1 MKFYHLKGIY
11 RFVKDVDFMLKL
23 NQPLRYFLLFAFTFI
38 FIRILA
44 VYTDFADLVFPELN
58 YFISKIVR
66 GFSSIFPFSVGDVF
80 YFILGILLVVFL
92 VKLIIGIF
100 KKNWIEIKKLT
111 SVLFLGLTL
120 IMLIF
125 HFFWGFNYYKKPVN
139 EYYNV
144 EKINTEELKILA
156 EYYLKKSVE
165 TREFVNENEE
175 GIFTVTLNSKDI
187 NNQILN
193 SSNQLKKYKELRI
206 NKISSPNLKKSLYS
220 EGFSY
225 MGVLGYY
232 NPFTTEA
239 QYNSKMP
246 DTKLLFTK
254 FHEVAHQWGFA
265 AESEANFVGFLIG
278 IESENKEFN
287 YVSNYKALRSLL
299 NKIIWE
305 DPLYVQLMLNAYS
318 PKMKKDRE
326 YEKLIQEKYL
336 HTADDTFSM
345 LNEAYLKLNNQD
357 GLESYGRFV
366 ELLVGYHRKQ
376 NAVTE

>member
-1 MKFYHLKGIY
+1 
-11 RFVKDVDFMLKL
+11 MLKL
-23 NQPLRYFLLFAFTFI
+23 NQPIRHFLLFAFTFI
-38 FIRILA
+38 FIRVVA

-58 YFISKIVR
+58 YFVSKIISKI
-66 GFSSIFPFSVGDVF
+66 SSIFPFSLGDVF
-80 YFILGILLVVFL
+80 YLILGILLVVFL
-92 VKLIIGIF
+92 VKFIIGIF
-100 KKNWIEIKKLT
+100 KKNWLQIKKLT
-111 SVLFLGLTL
+111 SVLLLGMTIL
-120 IMLIF
+120 MLIF
-125 HFFWGFNYYKKPVN
+125 HFFWGFNYYKKPIN

-144 EKINTEELKILA
+144 EKINTEELKRLA
-156 EYYLKKSVE
+156 EFYLKKSIE
-165 TREFVNENEE
+165 TRNLVNENEA
-175 GIFTVTLNSKDI
+175 GIFTVSY
-187 NNQILN
+187 N
-193 SSNQLKKYKELRI
+193 SSELNQYITQSASNLKKFKELRMHKVT
-206 NKISSPNLKKSLYS
+206 NPNLKESLYS

-278 IESENKEFN
+278 TQNENKAFN

-305 DPLYVQLMLNAYS
+305 DPIYVQIMLTAYS
-318 PKMKKDRE
+318 TKMQKDRA

-345 LNEAYLKLNNQD
+345 LNEAYLHLNNQD

>member
-1 MKFYHLKGIY
+1 
-11 RFVKDVDFMLKL
+11 MLKL
-23 NQPLRYFLLFAFTFI
+23 NQPLRHFLLFTFTFI

-58 YFISKIVR
+58 YFVSKIVNTI
-66 GFSSIFPFSVGDVF
+66 SSIFPFSLGDVF
-80 YFILGILLVVFL
+80 YIILGILLVVFL
-92 VKLIIGIF
+92 VKFIIGIF
-100 KKNWIEIKKLT
+100 KKNWIQIKKLT
-111 SVLFLGLTL
+111 SVLFFGMT
-120 IMLIF
+120 IFMLVF
-125 HFFWGFNYYKKPVN
+125 HFFWGFNYYKKPIN

-144 EKINTEELKILA
+144 EKIETEELKTLA
-156 EYYLKKSVE
+156 EYYLQKSVE
-165 TREFVNENEE
+165 SRELVNENEE
-175 GIFTVTLNSKDI
+175 GIFDVTLNSKDL
-187 NNQILN
+187 NNQILKT
-193 SSNQLKKYKELRI
+193 SHQLKEYDELRI
-206 NKISSPNLKKSLYS
+206 DKVTYPNLKKSLYS

-225 MGVLGYY
+225 MGILGYY
-232 NPFTTEA
+232 NPFTNEA

-299 NKIIWE
+299 NKIVYV
-305 DPLYVQLMLNAYS
+305 DPVYVGMMANAYS
-318 PKMKKDRE
+318 PKMKKDRA
-326 YEKLIQEKYL
+326 YEILIQKKYL
-336 HTADDTFSM
+336 HTADDAFSA
-345 LNEAYLKLNNQD
+345 LNDAYLQLNNQD